1 VIITDSPLHAPF
13 HHCWL
18 SFPSYSYLLEL
29 TAWEYHLS
37 GLTATI
43 TSRVWWPTLFTV
55 FPCHK
60 FPKQWLLS
68 FLYTYFY
75 SFIHNP
81 DCAICFILWYTV
93 CMPSVLL
100 HCWLGVSK
108 SIWPVKI
115 EWWDVDVSVWC
126 VCICLEWG
134 ADCLHMVQLMP
145 LHPKTS
151 SSLASFKSRLVSPF
165 WYQLTHV
172 VQEKW
177 LLNGCSSSSSSSSS
191 DGNGAINAKLCE
203 SAVKH

>member
-1 VIITDSPLHAPF
+1 MIITDSPLHAPF

-37 GLTATI
+37 GLTTTI

-55 FPCHK
+55 FRCHK
-60 FPKQWLLS
+60 FPTQWLLS

-81 DCAICFILWYTV
+81 DCAMCFILRYTV

-115 EWWDVDVSVWC
+115 EWWGADVSVWC
-126 VCICLEWG
+126 VYLSGVRC
-134 ADCLHMVQLMP
+134 
-145 LHPKTS
+145 
-151 SSLASFKSRLVSPF
+151 
-165 WYQLTHV
+165 
-172 VQEKW
+172 W
-177 LLNGCSSSSSSSSS
+177 LLAYGPADATASQNLIISCLIQIQTGFTFLVPAYPCCP
-191 DGNGAINAKLCE
+191 GKV
-203 SAVKH
+203 AVKRV